1 MASQLATKLPLR
13 MLRML
18 LMMMMGMMEMMTM
31 IKCPAATDLCA
42 PPIAGTSHKTR
53 LHKGCATAA
62 IQLHGLMSHSSSN
75 HIGIFEASWKRQR
88 ERERR
93 HLQRFGASCRMD
105 KNSTSATAG
114 AGYSTGCVCLSL
126 TDCPG
131 PVVKIKL
138 CLQMNSRLRE
148 AAQLSRRSRSSN
160 SCRSR
165 KC

>member
-1 MASQLATKLPLR
+1 
-13 MLRML
+13 
-18 LMMMMGMMEMMTM
+18 MGMLEMMTM

-42 PPIAGTSHKTR
+42 PPIAGTRHKTR

-75 HIGIFEASWKRQR
+75 HIGIFEARGSDRQR
-88 ERERR
+88 ERGRERR
-93 HLQRFGASCRMD
+93 HLQRFGALCRMD

-148 AAQLSRRSRSSN
+148 AAQLSSRRQSSN
-160 SCRSR
+160 RSCSR
-165 KC
+165 KCWAVVEAANNEIHEFCRQ